1 MFSEI
6 PQQIQWTELGESLS
20 GPDSER
26 TRAEILEALSVLE
39 SRANTELRNPS
50 TDAIRVQALLEAVQT
65 AKKLAETIFK
75 PVDLSTL

>member
-26 TRAEILEALSVLE
+26 TRDEILEALSVLE

-50 TDAIRVQALLEAVQT
+50 TDAI
-65 AKKLAETIFK
+65 
-75 PVDLSTL
+75 LSLIHI

>member
-26 TRAEILEALSVLE
+26 TRDEILEALSVLE